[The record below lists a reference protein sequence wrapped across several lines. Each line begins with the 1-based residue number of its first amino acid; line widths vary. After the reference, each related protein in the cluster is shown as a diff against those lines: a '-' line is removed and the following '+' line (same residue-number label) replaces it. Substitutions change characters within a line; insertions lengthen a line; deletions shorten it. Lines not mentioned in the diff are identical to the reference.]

1 MKQMDKLKNKAKN
14 NKKMVVFLMTIFI
27 IGIIVGSLFIVI
39 LSKSDKSLIKE
50 YLEQF
55 LNSINGNKLNYTDA
69 LISSL
74 GSNIFYV
81 LLIWLLGIS
90 VIGLPIMLFIYF
102 SKAFMLGFS
111 ISSMLFHYKLKGIL
125 LALLYVFPHQI
136 LNVLVYSFLMV
147 YSTSL
152 SIRIIKSLIAKK
164 TLDFKQIMA
173 KYGMVLIISLV
184 GIVIS
189 SLLEVFLMPNLIKL
203 IIGIL

>member
-1 MKQMDKLKNKAKN
+1 MKQMDKLKTKAKAK
-14 NKKMVVFLMTIFI
+14 KKMVVFLMIIFI
-27 IGIIVGSLFIVI
+27 IGLISGSLFIVI
-39 LSKSDKSLIKE
+39 LSKADKSLIKE

-55 LNSINGNKLNYTDA
+55 LTSINNNKLNYNSA
-69 LISSL
+69 IISSI
-74 GSNIFYV
+74 GSNVFYV

-125 LALLYVFPHQI
+125 LAFLYVFPHQI
-136 LNVLVYSFLMV
+136 LNIFIYSFLML

-152 SIRIIKSLIAKK
+152 SIRIIKSLLAKR

-173 KYGMVLIISLV
+173 KYGMVLVISLI
-184 GIVIS
+184 GITIS
-189 SLLEVFLMPNLIKL
+189 SFLEIFLMPTLIKL
-203 IIGIL
+203 LLSIL

>member
-1 MKQMDKLKNKAKN
+1 MKQMDKLKNRAKS

-27 IGIIVGSLFIVI
+27 IGIIAGSLFIVI
-39 LSKSDKSLIKE
+39 LNKSDKTLIKD

-55 LNSINGNKLNYTDA
+55 LNSISSNKLNYTDA

-74 GSNIFYV
+74 GSNIFYI

-111 ISSMLFHYKLKGIL
+111 ISSMLFHYKLKGIF

-136 LNVLVYSFLMV
+136 LNILIYSFLMV

-173 KYGMVLIISLV
+173 KYGMVLLISLI

-189 SLLEVFLMPNLIKL
+189 SLLEVFLMPNMIKL